1 MKRILLLCLIILP
14 FIVNSQT
21 TVKGI
26 VTKQN
31 SGNKPLAGVQIK
43 ALGSTPEQTDN
54 AGLFQMVFTSK
65 KPGDRIVVSEISK
78 KGYEIVNK
86 DVVNNWLIPGNSGDK
101 TKIVMCPEG
110 LIAQNTLKYYDI
122 SLAGL
127 TKAYKNRIMQLQE
140 ERDKAL
146 IDAKTFGDQA
156 KTLADQFKNQQKQ
169 LDVLADKFAREN
181 FDDCSSIHKQAFELF
196 KLGDIDEAIHILETI
211 NSEDEIMKAQKMK
224 LNADS
229 VILQNISKLKFQG
242 DLYVNIFRFEDA
254 EKAYE
259 TAVNADTANF
269 ESVMALM
276 KFLTDQRQYEKSIKW
291 GNSALKLAKTDIKKA
306 QIQQRIG
313 TAYFMMNEF
322 DKAEVCG
329 AEALKIY
336 KDLASVNPQI
346 HNKNVAMALWSLA
359 KAYRKNNLF
368 DKSEAN
374 FIEAISILKA
384 LSISNP
390 LQDNT
395 LERILTLT
403 ELALLYD
410 LKKDYKMAT
419 IYYSEA
425 EKLCADSAVLN
436 PNKYNHSLALIKE
449 RIGNLQS
456 DFGEYEKAEI
466 YYTEALKIQSDLAQ
480 TNPQVYNSY
489 VAMCFG
495 NLSLVQRKMKEYV
508 KAQTNIQANIRISR
522 DLIKLN
528 PLQHNINLA
537 ICLWNFAVLQS
548 ELKLNDSAE
557 ISFNEAVNL
566 YREILKNNPNA
577 YQSDLAKLLGDFA
590 AFQLNNKQYDK
601 AEVNLNES
609 LKILRELA
617 QLNPQVYNSS
627 LASTLCNYAFVELQ
641 KGNSESGEAI
651 FNEAIGIYRDLI
663 KINPNTYSMKIIQ
676 ALNNYAI
683 LNAENRKYDKALAY
697 YTEALNIL
705 IPIAKNNTRLNSEL
719 ALNYSNIAYYLILTE
734 KFEEAEVFVKKG
746 IAIDSTQQLMQTNL
760 AMAFLFQGKYEEAK
774 KIYIELKDKEY
785 PDDKTKTFKD
795 IFLQDLADVE
805 KEGIKHSDVAKIKK
819 LLKQ

>member
-1 MKRILLLCLIILP
+1 MKRILLLSLIVLP
-14 FIVNSQT
+14 FLVNAQA

-26 VTKQN
+26 VTEQN
-31 SGNKPLAGVQIK
+31 SGNKPIAGVQIK
-43 ALGSTPEQTDN
+43 VLGSVPEQSDN
-54 AGLFQMVFTSK
+54 AGQFLLLFSSK
-65 KPGDRIVVSEISK
+65 KPGDRIIVSEVSK

-86 DVVNNWLIPGNSGDK
+86 DVVNNWLISGNPGDK

-127 TKAYKNRIMQLQE
+127 TKGYQNRIMQLQE
-140 ERDKAL
+140 ERDKAH
-146 IDAKTFGDQA
+146 IDARTFGEQA
-156 KTLADQFKNQQKQ
+156 KALADQFKNQQKQ

-181 FDDCSSIHKQAFELF
+181 FDDCSSIHKQAFEFF

-211 NSEDEIMKAQKMK
+211 NSEDEIIKAKKMK
-224 LNADS
+224 VKADS
-229 VILQNISKLKFQG
+229 VIQQNINKLKFQG

-269 ESVMALM
+269 ESVVAFMI
-276 KFLTDQRQYEKSIKW
+276 FLNDQRKYEKSIKW
-291 GNSALKLAKTDIKKA
+291 GNSALKLAKTDIRKA
-306 QIQQRIG
+306 LIQQRIG
-313 TAYFMMNEF
+313 TAYFMMNEY

-336 KDLASVNPQI
+336 KDLASVNPQV

-359 KAYRKNNLF
+359 KVFRKNNQF

-390 LQDNT
+390 LQNNA
-395 LERILTLT
+395 LERILALT

-410 LKKDYKMAT
+410 IKKDYKMAT

-466 YYTEALKIQSDLAQ
+466 YYSEALKIQSDLAK
-480 TNPQVYNSY
+480 TNPHVYNPY

-495 NLSLVQRKMKEYV
+495 NLSTVQRKMKEYG
-508 KAQTNIQANIRISR
+508 KAQYNIQANIRIFR
-522 DLIKLN
+522 DLVKLN

-557 ISFNEAVNL
+557 ISYNEAVNL
-566 YREILKNNPNA
+566 YREILKNNPKA
-577 YQSDLAKLLGDFA
+577 YKSDLASLLGDFA
-590 AFQLNNKQYDK
+590 AFQLNNNQYDK
-601 AEVNLNES
+601 AEINLNES

-627 LASTLCNYAFVELQ
+627 LASTLCNYAFVEFQ
-641 KGNSESGEAI
+641 KGNLESSEAI
-651 FNEAIGIYRDLI
+651 FNEAIGIYRGLI
-663 KINPNTYSMKIIQ
+663 KVNPNAYSMKINQ

-683 LNAENRKYDKALAY
+683 LNTENRKYDKALVY
-697 YTEALNIL
+697 YTEALSIL
-705 IPIAKNNTRLNSEL
+705 MPIANNNTRLNTVL
-719 ALNYSNIAYYLILTE
+719 ALNYSNIAYYLILTG
-734 KFEEAEVFVKKG
+734 KFEEAEISVKKG
-746 IAIDSTQQLMQTNL
+746 IAIDSSQQLMQTNL

-785 PDDKTKTFKD
+785 PEDKTKTFKD
-795 IFLQDLADVE
+795 VFLQDLADVE
-805 KEGIKHSDVAKIKK
+805 KEGIKHSDVAKIRK
-819 LLKQ
+819 LLK